1 MVVRG
6 VTGTPGQMRRND
18 DIRISRQLTGVAQH
32 EEQGQE
38 GQQPPRSRH
47 EAVAV
52 NHGL

>member
-1 MVVRG
+1 
-6 VTGTPGQMRRND
+6 
-18 DIRISRQLTGVAQH
+18 VAQH